1 MKAASGAII
10 GKRMPV
16 FQEALSAAA
25 KHPYCHN
32 PVTIPRHP
40 IVMATLFGI
49 PIDPLILF
57 FFVGVFA
64 RIAGATFEFPPAI
77 YQGLA
82 AFLMLCIGLKGGVA
96 LNEHANA
103 ELLGHVALASLLAAL
118 LAGAVFLVLRTLFRS
133 DREQAAT
140 LAAHYGSVSVVTYA
154 VASNF
159 LTARNIPYESHMP
172 MLLAVMEVVGILVA
186 LFCVRARNVAWRALS
201 HDLLISQGI
210 YLLLAGMVV
219 GAIAGK
225 AGLARIEIGY
235 VQLFPLALALYLV
248 ELGLVVGKEL
258 SQLRRGLL
266 PLVGFALVWP
276 LLAFGLG
283 AFAAHTA
290 GLTQGG
296 VFLVGVLCASASYI
310 AAPSAVKAALPNASV
325 STAVVLAL
333 GVTFPFNVV
342 FGLELYW
349 RVVQAWF

>member
-1 MKAASGAII
+1 
-10 GKRMPV
+10 
-16 FQEALSAAA
+16 
-25 KHPYCHN
+25 
-32 PVTIPRHP
+32 VTSI
-40 IVMATLFGI
+40 FGI
-49 PIDPLILF
+49 NIDPLILF

-96 LNEHANA
+96 LHEHAQA
-103 ELLGHVALASLLAAL
+103 ELLAHVALASVLAAALAVIVFTL
-118 LAGAVFLVLRTLFRS
+118 LRAAFRC

-159 LTARNIPYESHMP
+159 LVGRGIAFESHMP
-172 MLLAVMEVVGILVA
+172 MLLAVMEVVGILAA
-186 LFCVRARNVAWRALS
+186 LFCVRARNVAWRPLA

-210 YLLLAGMVV
+210 YLLLAGMAV

-225 AGLARIEIGY
+225 DGLARIEIGY

-258 SQLRRGLL
+258 GQLRRNLL
-266 PLVGFALVWP
+266 PLVGFAVVWP
-276 LLAFGLG
+276 MMAFGIG
-283 AFAAHTA
+283 ALAARLA

-296 VFLVGVLCASASYI
+296 AFLVGVLCASASYI

-325 STAVVLAL
+325 SSAVVLAL

-342 FGLELYW
+342 IGLELYW
-349 RVVQAWF
+349 RALHALWR